1 MILQIESR
9 REYICSTGLV
19 LHLPFYDIDGGAFK
33 TKDSYGHQATVNG
46 ALWRPD
52 GRYFD
57 GVDDK
62 INLPD
67 VSPLSPTSQITL
79 EAWFNPARTTGAN
92 RVISKFPNDYQGWS
106 MYHGTAIGF
115 QLYTGVSLGS
125 TSSAA
130 NTITQDTWHHVVCTY
145 DGFWM
150 TVFINANLSGTPQV
164 RTGLIVYTAL
174 QPAIGADNGAG
185 AGQFFKGTI
194 SEVRIYNR
202 ALTPLEIQQNYL
214 ATKWRYQ

>member
-1 MILQIESR
+1 MNFVFDPS
-9 REYICSTGLV
+9 LV
-19 LHLPFYDIDGGAFK
+19 LYLPLFKAEGGAFK
-33 TKDSYGHQATVNG
+33 TKDSCGHQAAVNG

-57 GVDDK
+57 GIDDK

-67 VSPLSPTSQITL
+67 VEPLSPTSQITL

-106 MYHGTAIGF
+106 MYHGTTIGF
-115 QLYTGVSLGS
+115 QLYTGASLGS
-125 TSSAA
+125 TNSQA
-130 NTITQDTWHHVVCTY
+130 NSITQDTWHHAVCTY

-150 TVFINANLSGTPQV
+150 TVFINANVSGAPQA

-185 AGQFFKGTI
+185 DVQFFKGVI
-194 SEVRIYNR
+194 GEVRIYSR